1 MPCGYYF
8 PSIRGSAALEGQ
20 RVLIVEDCYLM
31 ADALQDILTAA
42 GATVVGA
49 ANSVGTALRML
60 EALQIDM
67 ACLDVNLGWEN
78 SFPLADEL
86 TSRGIPF
93 VFVTACSSNMLPPIH
108 RARPLVS
115 KPLDPIEL
123 VHACQAAA
131 LKGAG
136 RVIAGK

>member
-1 MPCGYYF
+1 M
-8 PSIRGSAALEGQ
+8 EGQ
-20 RVLIVEDCYLM
+20 RVLIVENCYLM
-31 ADALQDILTAA
+31 ADAIHDILTAA

-49 ANSVGTALRML
+49 ANSVSTALRMI
-60 EALQIDM
+60 EALQIDL
-67 ACLDVNLGWEN
+67 ACLDVNLGCET

-86 TSRGIPF
+86 TSRSIPF
-93 VFVTACSSNMLPPIH
+93 VFVTAYGANMLPPIH
-108 RARPLVS
+108 CARPLVS

-131 LKGAG
+131 LRQNAG

>member
-1 MPCGYYF
+1 
-8 PSIRGSAALEGQ
+8 LEGQ

-49 ANSVGTALRML
+49 ANSVGTALRMI

-67 ACLDVNLGWEN
+67 ACLDVNLGCEN
-78 SFPLADEL
+78 RFPLGDEL

-131 LKGAG
+131 LRQGAG

>member
-1 MPCGYYF
+1 
-8 PSIRGSAALEGQ
+8 LEAQ

-31 ADALQDILTAA
+31 TDAIQDIFTAA

-49 ANSVGTALRML
+49 ANSVGSALRMI
-60 EALQIDM
+60 EALQIDI
-67 ACLDVNLGWEN
+67 ACLDVNLGREN

-86 TSRGIPF
+86 TSRDIPV

-108 RARPLVS
+108 RAQPLVS

-131 LKGAG
+131 LRQGAG

>member
-1 MPCGYYF
+1 ME
-8 PSIRGSAALEGQ
+8 AQ

-31 ADALQDILTAA
+31 TDAIQDIFTAA

-49 ANSVGTALRML
+49 ANSVGSALRMI
-60 EALQIDM
+60 EALQIDI
-67 ACLDVNLGWEN
+67 ACLDVNLGREN
-78 SFPLADEL
+78 SFPLAGEL
-86 TSRGIPF
+86 TSRDIPV

-108 RARPLVS
+108 RAQPLVS

-131 LKGAG
+131 LRQGAG